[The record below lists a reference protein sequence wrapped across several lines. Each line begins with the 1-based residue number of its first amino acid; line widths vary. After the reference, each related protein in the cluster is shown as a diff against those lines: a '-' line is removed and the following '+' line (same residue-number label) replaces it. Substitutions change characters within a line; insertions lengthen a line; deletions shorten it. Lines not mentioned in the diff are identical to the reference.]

1 MKFGV
6 DREVEDGVGGL
17 IRWAEQFGNS
27 SFVFC
32 FQMSFY
38 WVAQAAL
45 KPFSCLS
52 LLNSEIT
59 AIPFS
64 RTWKAWPGSPL
75 PNLKISGTFRCSLS
89 QGPVFNVIAS

>member
-6 DREVEDGVGGL
+6 DREVENRVGGL
-17 IRWAEQFGNS
+17 THWAEYFGNS

-38 WVAQAAL
+38 WVVQAAL

-59 AIPFS
+59 VIPFS
-64 RTWKAWPGSPL
+64 RAWKAWPGCPL
-75 PNLKISGTFRCSLS
+75 PSLKISGTFLCSLS
-89 QGPVFNVIAS
+89 QRPVFNVIAS